1 MIKQNVCSISRER
14 EDRHHILRG
23 IRYTYADFGPVSAE
37 QLYGR
42 QTTVREMNQLLI
54 GMDSNALREFLNPE
68 GADSEKLCQERAT
81 EQAYYQGGMLLNELD
96 EDKNPARHYVLGNK
110 YIGLDH
116 NYYLTD
122 EQGSVRYVLDAA
134 GNVQNDYRYDA
145 FGQCIAG
152 YENIPNRLRYN
163 AQIEDDLTGLYYL
176 RARYYNTGIGRFTQ
190 EDVIYNDGLNLYAYC
205 GSNPIG
211 YGDWDGYKK
220 QPVPFK
226 MGKYDYSDI
235 NSIGHLIGYLDKNI
249 TNEEILEI
257 ISEKKYVINIE
268 LMSTANLMI
277 EAVHCDRF
285 EVAKQLVNMG
295 SDINWKCKASM
306 INGNV
311 LNVVSTPEEA
321 EFFLKNGAEIEQNF
335 KLNISYVNPAIAATQ
350 KNDLRMLEY
359 WINKEKI
366 LFSNDMNYYNELCM
380 AVVDL
385 VSDINQ
391 TETLSY
397 VISNDNL
404 FEMLIENYKNITDKK
419 SIELRR
425 NSLNM
430 IKNQD
435 VKPRVEELKNILKSF
450 NN

>member
-1 MIKQNVCSISRER
+1 MLMQKESRSRMNEKKKKIEANKIK
-14 EDRHHILRG
+14 IL
-23 IRYTYADFGPVSAE
+23 
-37 QLYGR
+37 
-42 QTTVREMNQLLI
+42 
-54 GMDSNALREFLNPE
+54 
-68 GADSEKLCQERAT
+68 
-81 EQAYYQGGMLLNELD
+81 
-96 EDKNPARHYVLGNK
+96 
-110 YIGLDH
+110 
-116 NYYLTD
+116 
-122 EQGSVRYVLDAA
+122 
-134 GNVQNDYRYDA
+134 
-145 FGQCIAG
+145 
-152 YENIPNRLRYN
+152 
-163 AQIEDDLTGLYYL
+163 
-176 RARYYNTGIGRFTQ
+176 
-190 EDVIYNDGLNLYAYC
+190 
-205 GSNPIG
+205 
-211 YGDWDGYKK
+211 
-220 QPVPFK
+220 
-226 MGKYDYSDI
+226 
-235 NSIGHLIGYLDKNI
+235 YLDKNI

>member
-1 MIKQNVCSISRER
+1 MLMQKESRMNEKEKKIEANKIK
-14 EDRHHILRG
+14 IL
-23 IRYTYADFGPVSAE
+23 
-37 QLYGR
+37 
-42 QTTVREMNQLLI
+42 
-54 GMDSNALREFLNPE
+54 
-68 GADSEKLCQERAT
+68 
-81 EQAYYQGGMLLNELD
+81 
-96 EDKNPARHYVLGNK
+96 
-110 YIGLDH
+110 
-116 NYYLTD
+116 
-122 EQGSVRYVLDAA
+122 
-134 GNVQNDYRYDA
+134 
-145 FGQCIAG
+145 
-152 YENIPNRLRYN
+152 
-163 AQIEDDLTGLYYL
+163 
-176 RARYYNTGIGRFTQ
+176 
-190 EDVIYNDGLNLYAYC
+190 
-205 GSNPIG
+205 
-211 YGDWDGYKK
+211 
-220 QPVPFK
+220 
-226 MGKYDYSDI
+226 
-235 NSIGHLIGYLDKNI
+235 YLDKNI

-295 SDINWKCKASM
+295 ADINWKCKASM

>member
-1 MIKQNVCSISRER
+1 MLMQKESRMNEKEKKIEANKIK
-14 EDRHHILRG
+14 IL
-23 IRYTYADFGPVSAE
+23 
-37 QLYGR
+37 
-42 QTTVREMNQLLI
+42 
-54 GMDSNALREFLNPE
+54 
-68 GADSEKLCQERAT
+68 
-81 EQAYYQGGMLLNELD
+81 
-96 EDKNPARHYVLGNK
+96 
-110 YIGLDH
+110 
-116 NYYLTD
+116 
-122 EQGSVRYVLDAA
+122 
-134 GNVQNDYRYDA
+134 
-145 FGQCIAG
+145 
-152 YENIPNRLRYN
+152 
-163 AQIEDDLTGLYYL
+163 
-176 RARYYNTGIGRFTQ
+176 
-190 EDVIYNDGLNLYAYC
+190 
-205 GSNPIG
+205 
-211 YGDWDGYKK
+211 
-220 QPVPFK
+220 
-226 MGKYDYSDI
+226 
-235 NSIGHLIGYLDKNI
+235 YLDKNI

-321 EFFLKNGAEIEQNF
+321 EFFLKKGAEIEQNF

>member
-1 MIKQNVCSISRER
+1 MLMQKESRSRMNEKEKKIEANKIK
-14 EDRHHILRG
+14 IL
-23 IRYTYADFGPVSAE
+23 
-37 QLYGR
+37 
-42 QTTVREMNQLLI
+42 
-54 GMDSNALREFLNPE
+54 
-68 GADSEKLCQERAT
+68 
-81 EQAYYQGGMLLNELD
+81 
-96 EDKNPARHYVLGNK
+96 
-110 YIGLDH
+110 
-116 NYYLTD
+116 
-122 EQGSVRYVLDAA
+122 
-134 GNVQNDYRYDA
+134 
-145 FGQCIAG
+145 
-152 YENIPNRLRYN
+152 
-163 AQIEDDLTGLYYL
+163 
-176 RARYYNTGIGRFTQ
+176 
-190 EDVIYNDGLNLYAYC
+190 
-205 GSNPIG
+205 
-211 YGDWDGYKK
+211 
-220 QPVPFK
+220 
-226 MGKYDYSDI
+226 
-235 NSIGHLIGYLDKNI
+235 YLDKNI

-268 LMSTANLMI
+268 LMSTANHMI

>member
-1 MIKQNVCSISRER
+1 MLMQKESRSRMNEKEKKIEANKIKI
-14 EDRHHILRG
+14 
-23 IRYTYADFGPVSAE
+23 F
-37 QLYGR
+37 
-42 QTTVREMNQLLI
+42 
-54 GMDSNALREFLNPE
+54 
-68 GADSEKLCQERAT
+68 
-81 EQAYYQGGMLLNELD
+81 
-96 EDKNPARHYVLGNK
+96 
-110 YIGLDH
+110 
-116 NYYLTD
+116 
-122 EQGSVRYVLDAA
+122 
-134 GNVQNDYRYDA
+134 
-145 FGQCIAG
+145 
-152 YENIPNRLRYN
+152 
-163 AQIEDDLTGLYYL
+163 
-176 RARYYNTGIGRFTQ
+176 
-190 EDVIYNDGLNLYAYC
+190 
-205 GSNPIG
+205 
-211 YGDWDGYKK
+211 
-220 QPVPFK
+220 
-226 MGKYDYSDI
+226 
-235 NSIGHLIGYLDKNI
+235 YLDKNI

>member
-1 MIKQNVCSISRER
+1 
-14 EDRHHILRG
+14 
-23 IRYTYADFGPVSAE
+23 
-37 QLYGR
+37 
-42 QTTVREMNQLLI
+42 
-54 GMDSNALREFLNPE
+54 
-68 GADSEKLCQERAT
+68 
-81 EQAYYQGGMLLNELD
+81 
-96 EDKNPARHYVLGNK
+96 
-110 YIGLDH
+110 
-116 NYYLTD
+116 
-122 EQGSVRYVLDAA
+122 
-134 GNVQNDYRYDA
+134 
-145 FGQCIAG
+145 
-152 YENIPNRLRYN
+152 
-163 AQIEDDLTGLYYL
+163 
-176 RARYYNTGIGRFTQ
+176 
-190 EDVIYNDGLNLYAYC
+190 
-205 GSNPIG
+205 
-211 YGDWDGYKK
+211 
-220 QPVPFK
+220 
-226 MGKYDYSDI
+226 
-235 NSIGHLIGYLDKNI
+235 
-249 TNEEILEI
+249 
-257 ISEKKYVINIE
+257 
-268 LMSTANLMI
+268 MSTANLMI
-277 EAVHCDRF
+277 EAVLCDRF

-335 KLNISYVNPAIAATQ
+335 KLNISYVNPAIAAAQ

-380 AVVDL
+380 AVVDS